1 VFRKVLISNRGEIA
15 LRVMRACS
23 ELGIDTV
30 LVHSEADRDSLPV
43 RLADEALCIGPAAAH
58 LSYRN
63 IPAIVSAALL
73 TGAEAVHP
81 GYGFLAENAR
91 FAAIC
96 GDHGLTF
103 IGPSPESIAT
113 MGDKIR
119 AIETARALGVP
130 TVPGSGG
137 PVRDP
142 AEARAIADKLGYPV
156 IIKASAGGGGRGMRV
171 VQGPRRLE
179 EECELASREAEAA
192 FGDGAVY
199 LEKYVLHPRHVEVQI
214 LADRHGNA
222 IHLGERDCSVQR
234 RHQKLL
240 EEAPSPAVDANLRQ
254 RLGEAAL
261 SLVRG
266 LGYVGVGTVEFL
278 LDADGQFYFM
288 EMNTRIQVEHP
299 VTEMITGID
308 LVAWQIRV
316 AAGERLPWRQEDIPF
331 RGHAIECRINA
342 EDPQRDFRPSPGALV
357 AWLPPGGPGVR
368 VDSHVFPGYVVPP
381 HYDSLLA
388 KLIVWGEDRD
398 TAIARMQR
406 ALAEFAITG
415 VRTTLP
421 LHERILDN
429 AFFRRGDVSTNFLQ
443 RRILGA

>member
-1 VFRKVLISNRGEIA
+1 
-15 LRVMRACS
+15 
-23 ELGIDTV
+23 
-30 LVHSEADRDSLPV
+30 
-43 RLADEALCIGPAAAH
+43 
-58 LSYRN
+58 
-63 IPAIVSAALL
+63 
-73 TGAEAVHP
+73 
-81 GYGFLAENAR
+81 
-91 FAAIC
+91 
-96 GDHGLTF
+96 
-103 IGPSPESIAT
+103 
-113 MGDKIR
+113 
-119 AIETARALGVP
+119 
-130 TVPGSGG
+130 
-137 PVRDP
+137 
-142 AEARAIADKLGYPV
+142 
-156 IIKASAGGGGRGMRV
+156 
-171 VQGPRRLE
+171 
-179 EECELASREAEAA
+179 
-192 FGDGAVY
+192 
-199 LEKYVLHPRHVEVQI
+199 
-214 LADRHGNA
+214 
-222 IHLGERDCSVQR
+222 
-234 RHQKLL
+234 
-240 EEAPSPAVDANLRQ
+240 
-254 RLGEAAL
+254 
-261 SLVRG
+261 
-266 LGYVGVGTVEFL
+266 VGVGTVEFL